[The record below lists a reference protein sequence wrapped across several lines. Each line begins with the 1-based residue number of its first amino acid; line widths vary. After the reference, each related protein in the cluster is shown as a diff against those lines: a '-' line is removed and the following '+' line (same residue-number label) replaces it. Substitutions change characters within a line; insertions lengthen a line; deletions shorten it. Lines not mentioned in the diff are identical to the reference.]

1 VALDLRIVTLSVVVV
16 FIAVIVLFYVL
27 DGIVNIT
34 ERCEKDKSLRICRT
48 GTLPIAILMMLLIV
62 GGLIVIVNITAYV
75 LISGASGK
83 VCET

>member
-1 VALDLRIVTLSVVVV
+1 MTLDLRIVTLAVVVV

-27 DGIVNIT
+27 DGIVKIM
-34 ERCEKDKSLRICRT
+34 EKCEKDKSLRICRT

-62 GGLIVIVNITAYV
+62 GGLIVIVNITGYI